1 MSVYFRRLK
10 WGIFPTRRI
19 VDEDDK
25 DDATVDLQL
34 QSSQEKLTTK
44 EDAKSLPSQNHQI
57 EYRDEKGRPWYKFF
71 DEYEYRV
78 TKDVRKNRKW
88 YHWFHDSDTPA
99 ERKLIMKVDLLLS
112 CYSLIAYLIKYLD
125 QSNLNSAYIGGL
137 KEGIGMKGNDL
148 VEVQSMFTIGN
159 IVFQLPF
166 IYIMYAWPLN
176 YVIPVVDIIW
186 SILTVCTYRVTLVGG
201 LKAIRFFIGAAEAP
215 LYLAYYSLFALW
227 FKLSTGEVT
236 RRAGFYYFG
245 QYLGILTS
253 GLISGSIE
261 RHLDGVNGLKAWQW
275 IFIID
280 GIVSVF
286 VGILGL
292 YMIPG
297 TPTDCYSIFLTDDD
311 IRVARK
317 RMKDDGKDAPPQ
329 KSAGKLIFNVK
340 TWKTIFS
347 SWHIYVL
354 SVWDIFLWNNSN
366 GTLGSYSLWLKTLTK
381 ADGTPRFSQG
391 PLQDYTSLTPALGI
405 FYLIL
410 TCSIADLTSSR
421 WGAIVFSQVFNILGN
436 TLLAVWNIPEGAKW
450 FAFCLQYFGWAMAP
464 ALYSW
469 QGDILRFDVIQR
481 YICLVVMNIMGQQ
494 LSAWTSLLVWKT
506 KESPRFLKGFT
517 FTACLA
523 FALCVWTLVVLYC
536 YKKQERKNARA
547 NGIILYNSDDPDTI
561 PPEIYGDNDKFD
573 LTTSVVDDDEKDNIK
588 ATHIASEKLVIES
601 DSNSD

>member
-1 MSVYFRRLK
+1 MSVVLGRLK
-10 WGIFPTRRI
+10 WGFLPTRRV
-19 VDEDDK
+19 VDEHENLIK
-25 DDATVDLQL
+25 SELSDDAL
-34 QSSQEKLTTK
+34 STK
-44 EDAKSLPSQNHQI
+44 EEPEKQQEEPEQQEL

-78 TKDVRKNRKW
+78 KRDTKKNRKW
-88 YHWFHDSDTPA
+88 YHWFHDEDTPA
-99 ERKLIMKVDLLLS
+99 EKKLIMKIDILLTF
-112 CYSLIAYLIKYLD
+112 YSLMAYLIKYLD

-148 VEVQSMFTIGN
+148 VEVQSIFSVGN

-166 IYIMYAWPLN
+166 IYILYAWPLN
-176 YVIPVVDIIW
+176 YVLPTLDLVW

-215 LYLAYYSLFALW
+215 LYLAYHALFALW
-227 FKLSTGEVT
+227 YKLSTGEVL
-236 RRAGFYYFG
+236 RRAGFYYLG
-245 QYLGILTS
+245 QYLGLLTS

-280 GIVSVF
+280 GIASVF
-286 VGILGL
+286 VGILGF

-329 KSAGKLIFNVK
+329 KNAGKLIFNK
-340 TWKTIFS
+340 ETWKLIFS
-347 SWHIYVL
+347 SWHVYVL
-354 SVWDIFLWNNSN
+354 SLWNIFCWNNNN
-366 GTLGSYSLWLKTLTK
+366 GTLGSYSLWLKSLTNS
-381 ADGTPRFSQG
+381 DGSPRFAQG
-391 PLQDYTSLTPALGI
+391 TLQDYTALTPALGLL
-405 FYLIL
+405 YLIV
-410 TCSIADLTSSR
+410 TSSVADLASSR
-421 WGAIVFSQVFNILGN
+421 WAAIVFSQVFNILGN
-436 TLLAVWNIPEGAKW
+436 IILAVWNIPEGAKW

-469 QGDILRFDVIQR
+469 QGDIVRFSAVQR
-481 YICLVVMNIMGQQ
+481 NVCLVIMNIMAQQ
-494 LSAWTSLLVWKT
+494 LTAWISVLVWKT
-506 KESPRFLKGFT
+506 VEAPRFLKGFT

-523 FALCVWTLVVLYC
+523 FALCVWTFYVLYL

-547 NGIILYNSDDPDTI
+547 NGIVLYNSDDPDSI
-561 PPEIYGDNDKFD
+561 PPEISGTAYLSDLVASNDGN
-573 LTTSVVDDDEKDNIK
+573 DEKASIK
-588 ATHIASEKLVIES
+588 ASYIANEKVVTRTSSHS
-601 DSNSD
+601 D